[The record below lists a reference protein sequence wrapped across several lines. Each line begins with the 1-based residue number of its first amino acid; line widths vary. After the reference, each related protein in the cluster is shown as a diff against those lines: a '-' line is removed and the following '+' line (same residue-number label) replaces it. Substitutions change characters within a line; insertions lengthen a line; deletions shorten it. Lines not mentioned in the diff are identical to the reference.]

1 MTRKYKQNGA
11 ATVELAI
18 IMALIFLPLVFVIIE
33 FSFLLYDKSMI
44 TNASREGARAG
55 IVYSYPDRISEA
67 EIENVVNNYCQ
78 DHLVSFGASSVGIEF
93 PDGGTAGK
101 SNGDPLTVRV
111 TYPYVFLVLPDF
123 VTGLVGNITLT
134 SEAIMRME

>member
-18 IMALIFLPLVFVIIE
+18 IMALIFLPLVFGIIE

-55 IVYSYPDRISEA
+55 IVYSYPDPVSDA
-67 EIENVVNNYCQ
+67 EIESVVNNYCQ
-78 DHLVSFGASSVGIEF
+78 DYLISFGASSVTTTITRE
-93 PDGGTAGK
+93 GT
-101 SNGDPLTVRV
+101 NHGDDLTVTL
-111 TYPYVFLVLPDF
+111 TYPYIFLVLPDF
-123 VTGLVGNITLT
+123 VTGLVGDITLT
-134 SEAIMRME
+134 SETIMRME